1 MYEYMMENGCRL
13 GGEQSG
19 HIIFSKYAST
29 GDGILTSLKMM
40 EVMMAKK
47 KTMSQLCDGL
57 TIYPQVL
64 KNIRVTDKKEAQN
77 DPDVQAA
84 VADVAAKLGDTGRIL
99 VRESG
104 TEPVVRV
111 MVEAESQEE
120 CNTYVDAVLEVIRR
134 KGYAV

>member
-1 MYEYMMENGCRL
+1 
-13 GGEQSG
+13 
-19 HIIFSKYAST
+19 
-29 GDGILTSLKMM
+29 
-40 EVMMAKK
+40 
-47 KTMSQLCDGL
+47 MSQLCEGL

-64 KNIRVTDKKEAQN
+64 KNIRVTDKKEAQD

-84 VADVAAKLGDTGRIL
+84 VAEVAAKLGETGRIL

-111 MVEAESQEE
+111 MVEAESQDE
-120 CNTYVDAVLEVIRR
+120 CNTYVDFVLDVIRR